1 VNRRILAIWFPLLQ
15 AERIRRC
22 TKNSAEPDDLPLVLA
37 AKSENALRVFAVD
50 RQAASLGLYPGLS
63 LADARARVQPLRVVE
78 ADERA
83 DLKFLESIA
92 DWCDRFTPLVALD
105 PPHGIILD
113 ISGCAHLFQGERAM
127 VETIAGELSAFGLTA
142 RHAIAG
148 TPAAARALARHAS
161 GTIAAPGEEE
171 KFVSS
176 LPVTVFAGEHAV
188 AVALKRAG
196 LKTIGEV
203 AGRSWQEL
211 RARFGA
217 SFVFMLDQLLGKAD
231 SPISPRLPVPDYIT
245 EQCFPEP
252 VATSEVIER
261 TLFALSATM
270 SKRLEERGKGARA
283 LEAAFFRTD
292 GAVFRIGV
300 ETGRPLKEKQTIV
313 KLFRER
319 LDALKDPLDP
329 GFGFDLIRL
338 SAYRVENFIYEAA
351 SFDENAQ
358 DRHEISAL
366 IDRLSA
372 RYSAARVLRF
382 RAEDTHIPECAARE
396 IAAQEQ
402 QTADWQA
409 IRAEHE
415 PPRRPLRLLADPE
428 PVSVIAEV
436 PEGPPLR
443 FTWRRAAHSIVRAEG
458 PERIAL
464 RWWKENF
471 ANRTRDYFRV
481 EDNEGRRY
489 WLYREGLYG
498 RETDRPHWFMHGLFA

>member
-1 VNRRILAIWFPLLQ
+1 
-15 AERIRRC
+15 
-22 TKNSAEPDDLPLVLA
+22 
-37 AKSENALRVFAVD
+37 
-50 RQAASLGLYPGLS
+50 
-63 LADARARVQPLRVVE
+63 
-78 ADERA
+78 
-83 DLKFLESIA
+83 
-92 DWCDRFTPLVALD
+92 
-105 PPHGIILD
+105 
-113 ISGCAHLFQGERAM
+113 
-127 VETIAGELSAFGLTA
+127 
-142 RHAIAG
+142 
-148 TPAAARALARHAS
+148 
-161 GTIAAPGEEE
+161 
-171 KFVSS
+171 
-176 LPVTVFAGEHAV
+176 
-188 AVALKRAG
+188 
-196 LKTIGEV
+196 
-203 AGRSWQEL
+203 
-211 RARFGA
+211 
-217 SFVFMLDQLLGKAD
+217 
-231 SPISPRLPVPDYIT
+231 
-245 EQCFPEP
+245 